1 MQRGVALRRIFFA
14 GLALTGVVAMI
25 AAFSVLAA
33 PGEPSPHGQ
42 PQAKSLCLACHDPHT
57 AGNRALLRFPG
68 GDEAC
73 WSCHDASKG
82 LYFRRTDYQAS
93 PHFRINVS
101 PNPGEHSSCAGCHDP
116 HGRAVPGPKLL
127 RTTTGDPNRAC
138 ADCHPVKVGGRSFS
152 GLATYG
158 QTRHGDPSAGARWPG
173 ASFGAGQCSNC
184 HPPHGSAFSGLLR
197 AETPVKAC
205 FTCHP
210 KSTGETDLW
219 RGEKAFARSGHAA
232 LCLKCHNP
240 HGAPD
245 PKTGQAYPKML
256 TGNSPDLCFTCHAQ
270 VAEQFA
276 ASREASAKSGVRSR
290 HPVDEPGAK
299 VTCVNCHNPHTVRAN
314 PPGGY
319 EAALSDPAQPGKLYA
334 WLGGNSSNEYC
345 LRCHDGSWPGA
356 ANIKAEMADRTK
368 LASGFV
374 WAGKGVSLH
383 NLHLS
388 RYHKQ
393 KCSSCH
399 SPHATTGSA
408 GINRG
413 HLLYNLEVTSYENG
427 YPGFESCAT
436 NCHHVRCASCHPAPP
451 DWARPQ

>member
-1 MQRGVALRRIFFA
+1 MKRGKAWKHMFLA
-14 GLALTGVVAMI
+14 GLALAVATGLVGALVA
-25 AAFSVLAA
+25 FAA
-33 PGEPSPHGQ
+33 PGEPSPHGR
-42 PQAKSLCLACHDPHT
+42 PQEPSICLACHEVHT
-57 AGNRALLRFPG
+57 SVNPLLLQFPN

-73 WSCHDASKG
+73 WSCHDPAKG
-82 LYFRRTDYQAS
+82 LPFRRSDYERS
-93 PHFRINVS
+93 PHFKISTDPDN
-101 PNPGEHSSCAGCHDP
+101 HSSCLGCHNP

-127 RTTTGDPNRAC
+127 RTTSGEPNQLC
-138 ADCHPVKVGGRSFS
+138 ATCHPAKVGGRSFTS
-152 GLATYG
+152 LKTYHES
-158 QTRHGDPSAGARWPG
+158 RHADPKAGARRPG
-173 ASFGAGQCSNC
+173 EATSGAGECSAC
-184 HPPHGSAFSGLLR
+184 HPPHGSEYPGLLR
-197 AETPVKAC
+197 AETPQRAC
-205 FTCHP
+205 LACHP
-210 KSTGETDLW
+210 KANAPDGLW
-219 RGEKAFARSGHAA
+219 RGEKAYARSGHAA

-240 HGAPD
+240 HGVSD
-245 PKTGQAYPKML
+245 PRTGTAYPKML
-256 TGNSPDLCFTCHAQ
+256 TAGSPELCLSCHSK

-290 HPVDEPGAK
+290 HPADEAGAK
-299 VTCVNCHNPHTVRAN
+299 VSCADCHNPHVVRAN

-356 ANIKAEMADRTK
+356 ANIKAEAADRTQTG
-368 LASGFV
+368 SGFV

-393 KCSSCH
+393 KCSNCH
-399 SPHATTGSA
+399 DPHASTGST
-408 GINRG
+408 GIARG
-413 HLLYNLEVTSYENG
+413 HLLRNLEVTSYADG
-427 YPGFESCAT
+427 YPGFDSCGT